1 MKKRSVG
8 RRIALWGASALG
20 VVLAIAMGFVGY
32 LTITEYR
39 PDAVEPVQVAH
50 AGVQTPGE
58 SITLMTY
65 NIGYGGLGAQADF
78 FMDGGSG
85 VQPSSKA
92 EVEGNLEGVAQ
103 ILRENPVDV
112 LFLQEVDLDSKRSY
126 GIDEQAFLQQST
138 QMSTAF
144 AYNYNCNYVPYPLP
158 TIGRVKGGIV
168 TMTHFAVS
176 EAMRVSLPVPF
187 AWPVRMCNLKRCLLV
202 ERVALANGKQLVLVN
217 LHLEAYDD
225 GEGKKQQTQ
234 QLMAF
239 LTAEYATGNYVIAGG
254 DFNQTFPQNPY
265 PVIDDENWAPGVLE
279 ADMLPEGWQFAV
291 DTDAPTCRLLNKP
304 FSGSY
309 DDTQLYI
316 LDGFIV
322 SPNVQVDDV
331 STLDTRFRYTDH
343 NPVKL
348 TVTLR

>member
-50 AGVQTPGE
+50 AGAQTPGE

-126 GIDEQAFLQQST
+126 SIDEQAFLQQST

-202 ERVALANGKQLVLVN
+202 ERVALANGKELVLVN
-217 LHLEAYDD
+217 LHLEAYDN
-225 GEGKKQQTQ
+225 GEGKKQQTE

-239 LTAEYATGNYVIAGG
+239 LTAEYAKGNYVIAGG

-265 PVIDDENWAPGVLE
+265 LVIDDENWAPGVLE

-291 DTDAPTCRLLNKP
+291 DADAPTCRLLNKP

>member
-50 AGVQTPGE
+50 AGAQTPGE

-126 GIDEQAFLQQST
+126 SIDEQAFLQQST

-176 EAMRVSLPVPF
+176 EATRVSLPVPF

-202 ERVALANGKQLVLVN
+202 ERVALANGKELVLVN
-217 LHLEAYDD
+217 LHLEAYDN
-225 GEGKKQQTQ
+225 GEGKKQQTE

-239 LTAEYATGNYVIAGG
+239 LTAEYAKGNYVIAGG

-265 PVIDDENWAPGVLE
+265 LVIDDENWAPGVLE

-291 DTDAPTCRLLNKP
+291 DADAPTCRLLNKP